1 MKRRN
6 KAIFILLIIL
16 ALLFGSITYI
26 ITSPKKWSNEIVNYI
41 NNSLIRDSS
50 WNLSLGNIDGSLF
63 TDFEL
68 RDIYLRNKD
77 GTMSLFTESVKLN
90 IDFSS
95 IFTGSWGLSNLT
107 LNNILI
113 SIDSN
118 NEKEFK
124 DIKLIERLAKREL
137 KSKSIF
143 RKIFKFLF
151 L

>member
-113 SIDSN
+113 SIYSN
-118 NEKEFK
+118 N
-124 DIKLIERLAKREL
+124 
-137 KSKSIF
+137 
-143 RKIFKFLF
+143 
-151 L
+151 

>member
-16 ALLFGSITYI
+16 ALLFGSVTYI
-26 ITSPKKWSNEIVNYI
+26 IISPKKWSNEIVNYI

-90 IDFSS
+90 VDFSS

-124 DIKLIERLAKREL
+124 DIKLIERLFTC
-137 KSKSIF
+137 INF
-143 RKIFKFLF
+143 FP
-151 L
+151 